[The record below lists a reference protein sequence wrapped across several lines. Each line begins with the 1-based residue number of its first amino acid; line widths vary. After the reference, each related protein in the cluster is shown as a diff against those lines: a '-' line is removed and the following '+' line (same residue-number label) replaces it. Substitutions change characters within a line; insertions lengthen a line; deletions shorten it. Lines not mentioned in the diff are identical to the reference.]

1 MGYANAMFGDCDGI
15 SDWSPLKDWNTHNL
29 KKADYMFYSCRQ
41 LTNLA
46 MFTNW
51 DVGSL
56 EYAREMFE
64 ECNLTTLAGL
74 ENWNMQAAS
83 NIRGMFAANQLTD
96 IGAVSTWFN
105 QANRLRTLQNVFS
118 ENYQLNDISA
128 LRNWNVASV
137 TDFTKFLAYTNV
149 TSVEALSAWDTSNAT
164 DLSGIFKETELKTL
178 DGLQQWNVSRVAD
191 FGAAFMDLPYLNDAS
206 AINAWDLS
214 SGTKFDKMF
223 ALSRDNQYICN
234 SALPIFTV
242 RTGKFDSNG
251 TFIPDN

>member
-1 MGYANAMFGDCDGI
+1 
-15 SDWSPLKDWNTHNL
+15 
-29 KKADYMFYSCRQ
+29 MFYSCRQ